1 MSNNSDL
8 KTFPSNVA
16 EAIALLYIQN
26 QNLSGKSPV
35 EIYRMYQVALAK
47 IYETQKA
54 DLDAKRNQP

>member
-16 EAIALLYIQN
+16 EAIALLHIQN

-35 EIYRMYQVALAK
+35 EIYRMYQVALDK

-54 DLDAKRNQP
+54 DLDAKWNQL